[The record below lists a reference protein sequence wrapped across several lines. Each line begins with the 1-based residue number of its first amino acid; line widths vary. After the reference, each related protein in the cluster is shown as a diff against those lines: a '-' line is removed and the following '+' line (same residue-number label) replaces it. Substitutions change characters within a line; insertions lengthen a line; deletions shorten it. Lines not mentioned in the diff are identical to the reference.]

1 MTRPPP
7 TGERSA
13 STPDPTGPLA
23 LQLARR
29 TLESYLLL
37 PEEQAVAEVPPQF
50 TQAPG
55 LSEVRGV
62 FVTLRTHPQGE
73 LRGCVGFPIGGEPLH
88 RALPRAALY
97 AAREDPRFPPVS
109 PRELPHLRLEVS
121 LLTRPRRVASA
132 ERATLP
138 QSLRIGVDGLILR
151 GFGREGLLLPQVA
164 EEQGWDAETFLEGV
178 CGKAGL
184 PPGAWRKEGAEL
196 FTFQAEVYSEPM
208 PGGTLVEASPL
219 LDRWNHLPRPE

>member
-7 TGERSA
+7 AQERSA
-13 STPDPTGPLA
+13 PASDPTGPLA
-23 LQLARR
+23 LRLARR
-29 TLESYLLL
+29 TLESHLLL
-37 PEEQAVAEVPPQF
+37 PEEQAVAEVP
-50 TQAPG
+50 TEYTRAPG
-55 LSEVRGV
+55 LSQVRGV

-88 RALPRAALY
+88 QAVPRATLY

-121 LLTRPRRVASA
+121 LLTPPRRVAFS
-132 ERATLP
+132 ERATLAK
-138 QSLRIGVDGLILR
+138 SLRIGVDGLILR
-151 GFGREGLLLPQVA
+151 GFGGEGLLLPQVA

-184 PPGAWRKEGAEL
+184 PPGSWRGEGAEL
-196 FTFQAEVYSEPM
+196 FTFQAEVYSEPL
-208 PGGTLVEASPL
+208 PGGTPVEASPL
-219 LDRWNHLPRPE
+219 PDRWDPLPRPE